1 MRRKMRAA
9 PPGTICRMSESNVI
23 PFRRRPPTPVEIEY
37 YRMMTR
43 SWHPAVRQQVFP
55 EHFELDQRDRRDAE

>member
-1 MRRKMRAA
+1 
-9 PPGTICRMSESNVI
+9 MSESKVI

-43 SWHPAVRQQVFP
+43 SWHPSVRQRVFP